1 MPATSIVLR
10 LRERSPSARGTQI
23 YRERTR
29 GHLRQHGRVCV
40 YPTHSS
46 AATTKREKLFSTENR
61 LNLRQIDS
69 LLLSINNACAH
80 KLYSA
85 I

>member
-29 GHLRQHGRVCV
+29 GHLRQHGRVCLS
-40 YPTHSS
+40 YTFECCYNQ
-46 AATTKREKLFSTENR
+46 KRETFFYSKPTEYKTNR
-61 LNLRQIDS
+61 LSSVEHQ
-69 LLLSINNACAH
+69 
-80 KLYSA
+80 
-85 I
+85 